1 MLSTFHSLLAYFN
14 SSTPTS
20 TQPELTSATT
30 MPQLDPAILL
40 LIAQHVKRPIP
51 ILFTGDHNDEK
62 VINADKTTL
71 LNMMKT
77 SKVSHHLME
86 PE

>member
-1 MLSTFHSLLAYFN
+1 MLSNLHSLLAYFT

-20 TQPELTSATT
+20 AEPESTPAIN

-62 VINADKTTL
+62 VIYEDKTTL

-77 SKVSHHLME
+77 SKVSRHLLKH
-86 PE
+86 